1 MKKKFLFKKD
11 ERYLACLFIRYGIG
25 FAFLYSAIAAF
36 LNPNAWIGFLP
47 NFLSLIAPKES
58 FLTLFGGFEIFLAL
72 WLFSNKKIFYAAVI
86 SATMTSGII
95 IFNLGALDIVFRD
108 VAILF
113 SAVALAILTKKDS
126 N

>member
-1 MKKKFLFKKD
+1 MKKFLFKKD
-11 ERYLACLFIRYGIG
+11 ERYLACLFIRSGIG

-47 NFLSLIAPKES
+47 NFLSFIAPKES
-58 FLTLFGGFEIFLAL
+58 FLNLFGGFEILLAL

-126 N
+126 D